1 MTIIGSE
8 HSSASPYAQRKQLF
22 HNEGRGK
29 RFRDTSREGGPV
41 FQIEEVSRA
50 AAFGDIDNDGAID
63 IVVTN
68 NNGPVRL
75 LRNQVGARRHWLI
88 VKLDSPKLNRFAI
101 GARVAVVRRGQDT
114 LWRRVHSDSSY
125 LSAND
130 VRVHFGLGDKPEIE
144 AVLVHWPDGAKERFE
159 GVKSDRIVKLRQG
172 AGKAL

>member
-1 MTIIGSE
+1 
-8 HSSASPYAQRKQLF
+8 
-22 HNEGRGK
+22 
-29 RFRDTSREGGPV
+29 V
-41 FQIEEVSRA
+41 FQIGEVSRA

-75 LRNQVGARRHWLI
+75 IRNQVGARRHWLI
-88 VKLDSPKLNRFAI
+88 VKLESPKLNRFAI

-172 AGKAL
+172 SGKAL